1 MTQVRE
7 ITTTSGKYPVVIGSG
22 VLRTVPLWLRH
33 LQFSPQ
39 GRLLGIVADQSVAQ
53 RYAAE
58 VQEVLQTE
66 GYQSALL
73 TFPSGEDSKNLRQL
87 EDLATRAL
95 QIGLDRSSLLL
106 TLGGGVA
113 GDLGGFLAAVY
124 MRGLPFIQLPTT
136 LLAHDASV
144 GGKVGI
150 DHPLAKNLLGA
161 FWSPKAVLYDV
172 ATLRTLS
179 DEEWRNGLGELLKHG
194 LLGDAALFE
203 EIVSTA
209 HALGSKFWK
218 QVSQEQWTVWLA
230 RGIEVKARIVEQD
243 ERETGLRR
251 LLNAGHTVGHAVEWA
266 SSYRLRH
273 GEAVAIGLVAEARIA
288 LRLGMTS
295 VDFVELLE
303 TSLADCG
310 LPVTIPPDLT
320 VERLMQAI
328 SRDKKK
334 QGSALAMALPIAV
347 GEIRIVE
354 QIPFEVIQEVLDHG

>member
-7 ITTTSGKYPVVIGSG
+7 ISTASGKYPVVIGSG
-22 VLRTVPLWLRH
+22 LLRSVPRWLRH
-33 LQFSPQ
+33 LQFSPKA
-39 GRLLGIVADQSVAQ
+39 RLLGIVADQSVAE

-58 VQEVLQTE
+58 VEEALQEE
-66 GYQSALL
+66 GYQSVLM
-73 TFPSGEDSKNLRQL
+73 TFPSGEDSKSLRQL
-87 EDLATRAL
+87 EGLATQAS
-95 QIGLDRSSLLL
+95 QAGLDRTSLLL

-124 MRGLPFIQLPTT
+124 MRGLPFVQLPTT

-144 GGKVGI
+144 GGKVGV

-161 FWSPKAVLYDV
+161 FWPPKAVLYDV

-179 DEEWRNGLGELLKHG
+179 DEEWRNGLGELVKHG
-194 LLGDAALFE
+194 LLGDSALFE

-209 HALGSKFWK
+209 HALGPKFWR

-243 ERETGLRR
+243 ERETGMRR

-273 GEAVAIGLVAEARIA
+273 GEAVSIGLVAESRIA

-295 VDFVELLE
+295 ADFVYLLE
-303 TSLADCG
+303 ASLAACG
-310 LPVTIPPDLT
+310 LPVTIPSDLT

-334 QGSALAMALPIAV
+334 QGSALAMALPVAV
-347 GEIRIVE
+347 GEVRIVE
-354 QIPFEVIQEVLDHG
+354 QIPIEVVQEVLTYG